1 MTAKIIMVQ
10 GTASHVGKSIIVA
23 ALCRIFKQDGYSV
36 APFKAQ
42 NMASGYTLAD
52 GGEIG
57 GVQAVQAE
65 AAGVQPS
72 VDMNPILLKPVGDS
86 RSEIVVLGKP
96 YATMPAVDYYAVK
109 DEMWRCVVDAL
120 NRLAG
125 KHDVI
130 VIEGAGGCAEINLSD
145 REIVNMRVALHAKA
159 PVLLVG
165 DIERGGVF
173 ASLVGTMELL
183 TTAERS
189 MVKAFI
195 VNKFRGD
202 IDILNPGLRQLEDR
216 TGVPVAGVLPWFNDI
231 YFPEEDSLGRE
242 RVRPDGMAGMAEYDR
257 LADTVRNSLDMDLI
271 YDIAGLKRSVR

>member
-52 GGEIG
+52 GSEIG

-109 DEMWRCVVDAL
+109 DDMWNCVVDAL
-120 NRLAG
+120 DRLAG
-125 KHDVI
+125 EHDVI

-145 REIVNMRVALHAKA
+145 REIVNMRVALHANA

-173 ASLVGTMELL
+173 ASLVGTMDLL

-189 MVKAFI
+189 TVKAFI

-231 YFPEEDSLGRE
+231 YFPEEDSLGR
-242 RVRPDGMAGMAEYDR
+242 
-257 LADTVRNSLDMDLI
+257 
-271 YDIAGLKRSVR
+271 